1 MPEDVVGFVYMITNT
16 TNGRMYI
23 GKKLAKFKRSRPPL
37 KGRRNKRRYK
47 VNSDWQDYYGSSD
60 DLTLDVN
67 RLGKDKFSREIL
79 FYCKSKAELSYV
91 EAREQF
97 ARKVLESNDYYNGH
111 IRVRVHGLA
120 DVGPAKQ
127 MKHRM
132 RRLVRAVAG
141 VIGLGAREPIVRMKM
156 SQLDGSRVARVFDQF
171 FSQRDC
177 VQKVLKVAQ
186 QVRDHDQGGVG
197 GGLGVREARHF
208 GHELCHQAIQGGG
221 SGRHHSD
228 APAL

>member
-1 MPEDVVGFVYMITNT
+1 MHLHLRIHLSLGSRISVLTSMMLCLPVGILKSNCRLPIALVYTSFLCRSIFLALNTVMNWTYKGNEITNMPEDVVGFVYIITNT

-23 GKKLAKFKRSRPPL
+23 GKKLSKFKRSKPPL

-97 ARKVLESNDYYNGH
+97 AHKVLESNDYYNGH
-111 IRVRVHGLA
+111 IRVRVHGK
-120 DVGPAKQ
+120 G
-127 MKHRM
+127 
-132 RRLVRAVAG
+132 
-141 VIGLGAREPIVRMKM
+141 I
-156 SQLDGSRVARVFDQF
+156 
-171 FSQRDC
+171 
-177 VQKVLKVAQ
+177 LKK
-186 QVRDHDQGGVG
+186 
-197 GGLGVREARHF
+197 
-208 GHELCHQAIQGGG
+208 
-221 SGRHHSD
+221 
-228 APAL
+228 